1 MKILLPNRF
10 KKKGFIMAPIGL
22 IGWLLI
28 QLSDLPLSI
37 RYLLIDAE
45 LPMMVRPIIFTIA
58 SISLISFLLGVLFI
72 CFSEEKYEDERIKKI
87 RVESF
92 QIAALSQLFFIFLMF
107 LSIII
112 LGSPNEGLLMLL
124 FIISLL
130 IFWIVFI
137 FRFSYK
143 IHVV

>member
-22 IGWLLI
+22 IGWLII

>member
-1 MKILLPNRF
+1 
-10 KKKGFIMAPIGL
+10 MAPIGL
-22 IGWLLI
+22 IGWLII